1 MQASFGMT
9 ENYFVFV
16 EIPYYMN
23 LTKLLSNVTIGKPV
37 LDAMK
42 VYPNEQVQQY
52 YVNAWHAVLKKFATI

>member
-42 VYPNEQVQQY
+42 VYPNEQVQY